1 MSEAVVTNS
10 PQIPAILNVKGL
22 FPSHTSS
29 HSLGEDCTPHCPHVG
44 PTPAEPPLW
53 DTWGHLQ
60 KREGSVANLNTCSK
74 GLLPGSDTLLRE
86 SVPRQVYKKSG
97 VPEEV
102 KASRAL
108 EKEKGVLGSQGE
120 KDKRFFLH
128 PFVLVNIT
136 IYLAR
141 GHVSP

>member
-22 FPSHTSS
+22 LPSHASS
-29 HSLGEDCTPHCPHVG
+29 HSLNEDCTPHCPHMG

-53 DTWGHLQ
+53 DTWGHLLQ
-60 KREGSVANLNTCSK
+60 REGSVANLNTCSK

-86 SVPRQVYKKSG
+86 SIPRQFIRSLG
-97 VPEEV
+97 SLRRREG
-102 KASRAL
+102 SRAL
-108 EKEKGVLGSQGE
+108 EKEKGVWGSQGG

-136 IYLAR
+136 MYLA
-141 GHVSP
+141 

>member
-1 MSEAVVTNS
+1 MIIHLE
-10 PQIPAILNVKGL
+10 PDIPGYEV
-22 FPSHTSS
+22 
-29 HSLGEDCTPHCPHVG
+29 
-44 PTPAEPPLW
+44 
-53 DTWGHLQ
+53 
-60 KREGSVANLNTCSK
+60 
-74 GLLPGSDTLLRE
+74 LLRE

-108 EKEKGVLGSQGE
+108 EKEKGVSGSQGE